1 MLEILLVED
10 NDVFA
15 RLVEGLLTQTR
26 PGGFNVHTR
35 ADLTTATQAV
45 KDRSFD
51 AIVLDLS
58 LPEAEGL
65 DTLRHMLAAA
75 PGTPMV
81 VLTAL
86 NDENMALEA
95 VRNGA
100 QDYLIKTQLS
110 GAGLRRSLLYAV
122 ERRAVFEGLGE
133 EGGILEGLLN
143 SMYAASGVLTAERD
157 AVGMVVDFR
166 WRLGN
171 AACRPVL
178 GVSPRDLAGHGL
190 RETLPD
196 LAQGAVFAGLRRVA
210 DGQGTLD
217 LEHCMLRDGAPV
229 WLRIAAAPMEGGVA
243 VTLSDI
249 TSRKIQEVALV
260 EARDKAER
268 ADRTKSHMLEAL
280 SHGVRTPLNSIIGFA
295 ELMENEL
302 LGPLNHPQY
311 RAYVKDISSSAHQLV
326 QIVEDLMEP
335 ARFEGLARLESGSRQ
350 LIDLQPDLISVC
362 RDGVVTLMNAA
373 GAAMVGVQPV
383 QSCVGRT
390 FESFV
395 HPDYQPI
402 VGEGLRHL
410 VAEQGRVPMKLIS
423 ADGREVHVDIAATR
437 FPSEDGEES
446 VLLVARDVTER
457 QLATRAIIQREERLR
472 RIMETMV
479 DGLVI
484 IDERGVIETFNRAAE
499 RIFGY
504 KASEVVGVPVNLLMP
519 EDDGVEHQNYVDA
532 FLGTGVS
539 QVMGGGREVRGRRK
553 DGTIFPLDLALSALR
568 IADQRLFIGVLRDI
582 SERKAAE
589 ERLRFLAT
597 RDHLTGLPNRA
608 AFRDRLEEAIG
619 RAQRDSHLIGVLFID
634 LDHFK
639 HINDS
644 LGHSVGDRV
653 LQAVGKRLEAYVRPG
668 DTVAHLAGDEF
679 TVILDNLKDPQDAAR
694 LASHLLD
701 HLAQPFEIEGR
712 EIFTSGSI
720 GIVIYPDNA
729 EDSVNLMRNVDTAV
743 NHAKKQGRNTFQ
755 FYTEKLSDV
764 MVRRLQIENGLRRA
778 LERNELYVVYQPKV
792 DLETAEVIGAEALLR
807 WNSADLG
814 FVSPAEFI
822 PVSEETGLIVPIG
835 EWVLTEVCGQIGR
848 WMDTGRMCVPVAVNL
863 SARQFRQTD
872 LTARITEILDRS
884 GISSELLELELTE
897 STLVEN
903 ADETIQ
909 ALWALKGLG
918 IRLSIDDFGT
928 GYSSLSYL
936 KRFPIDALKVDQS
949 FVRDIPDSMDDMA
962 ITKAIISMGRSLDLK
977 LVAEGVETLE
987 QVEFLRANGCRIVQG
1002 YYFSKPVSAT
1012 DFMAFTE
1019 GFEEDGA
1026 QALRAFTATR
1036 GRMAAL

>member
-26 PGGFNVHTR
+26 PGGFSVHTR
-35 ADLTTATQAV
+35 SDLTSATQAV
-45 KDRSFD
+45 KERTFD

-65 DTLRHMLAAA
+65 DTLRHMLAAV
-75 PGTPMV
+75 PGTPVV

-86 NDENMALEA
+86 NDEQMALEA

-143 SMYAASGVLTAERD
+143 SMYAASGVLTAEWD
-157 AVGMVVDFR
+157 EVGAVVDFR

-178 GVSPRDLAGHGL
+178 GISPRDLAGHSL

-196 LAQGAVFAGLRRVA
+196 LAQGTVFAGLKRVA
-210 DGQGTLD
+210 GGHGTLD
-217 LEHCMLRDGAPV
+217 IEHCTSRNGEQV
-229 WLRIAAAPMEGGVA
+229 WLRIAAARMEGGVA

-249 TSRKIQEVALV
+249 TSRKAQEVALV
-260 EARDKAER
+260 QARDKAER

-295 ELMENEL
+295 ELMDNEL
-302 LGPLNHPQY
+302 LGPMNHPQY

-326 QIVEDLMEP
+326 QIIEDLMEP

-350 LIDLQPDLISVC
+350 LIDLQPDLIAVC
-362 RDGVVTLMNAA
+362 RDGIVTLMNAA

-383 QSCVGRT
+383 QSCVGRA
-390 FESFV
+390 FSSFV
-395 HPDYQPI
+395 HADYVPI

-410 VAEQGRVPMKLIS
+410 LAEQGRVPMKLMS
-423 ADGREVHVDIAATR
+423 ADGREVHVEIAATQ
-437 FPSEDGEES
+437 FSSEDGEDS

-457 QLATRAIIQREERLR
+457 QIATRAIIQREERLR

-484 IDERGVIETFNRAAE
+484 IDERGVIETFNLAAE
-499 RIFGY
+499 KIFGY
-504 KASEVVGVPVNLLMP
+504 KASEVVGAPVNILMA
-519 EDDGVEHQNYVDA
+519 EDGDDHLGYGNP
-532 FLGTGVS
+532 FLETGIGQIV
-539 QVMGGGREVRGRRK
+539 GGGREVEGRRK
-553 DGTIFPLDLALSALR
+553 DGSVFPLDLALSGLR
-568 IADQRLFIGVLRDI
+568 IADQRLFSGMLRDI
-582 SERKAAE
+582 SELKAAE

-608 AFRDRLEEAIG
+608 AFRDRLEDAVS
-619 RAQRDSHLIGVLFID
+619 RAAKNGTMVGVLFID

-653 LQAVGKRLEAYVRPG
+653 LQAVGARLEAYVRPG
-668 DTVAHLAGDEF
+668 DTVAHMAGDEF

-701 HLAQPFEIEGR
+701 HLAQPFEVEGR

-720 GIVIYPDNA
+720 GIVVYPDNA
-729 EDSVNLMRNVDTAV
+729 DNTVNLMRNVDTAV

-778 LERNELYVVYQPKV
+778 LERNELHVVYQPKV

-807 WNSADLG
+807 WTSADLG

-835 EWVLTEVCGQIGR
+835 EWVLTEVCSQIGR
-848 WMDTGRMCVPVAVNL
+848 WMDSGRVCVPVAVNL
-863 SARQFRQTD
+863 SARQFRQAD

-962 ITKAIISMGRSLDLK
+962 ITKAIISMGKSLDLK

-1002 YYFSKPVSAT
+1002 YYFSKPVAAAAFA
-1012 DFMAFTE
+1012 DFVEAFDDE
-1019 GFEEDGA
+1019 GGA
-1026 QALRAFTATR
+1026 ALRAFIAPR
-1036 GRMAAL
+1036 RRVLAE

>member
-10 NDVFA
+10 NEVFA

-26 PGGFNVHTR
+26 PGGFAVHIR
-35 ADLTTATQAV
+35 SDLTTATAAV
-45 KDRSFD
+45 AATRYD

-65 DTLRHMLAAA
+65 ETLRRMMAAA
-75 PGTPMV
+75 PGTPVV

-86 NDENMALEA
+86 NDEQMALEA

-122 ERRAVFEGLGE
+122 ERRAVLEGMGE

-143 SMYAASGVLTAERD
+143 SMYAAAGVLTVVRD
-157 AVGMVVDFR
+157 ASGAARDFR

-171 AACRPVL
+171 AACRAVL
-178 GVSPRDLAGHGL
+178 GLAARDLVGQSL
-190 RETLPD
+190 RDVLPD
-196 LAQGAVFAGLRRVA
+196 LASGPVVEGLVRVA
-210 DGQGTLD
+210 NGQGSLD
-217 LEHCMLRDGAPV
+217 IEHAMTRDGAPV
-229 WLRIAAAPMEGGVA
+229 WLRVAAAPMGDGVA
-243 VTLSDI
+243 VTMSDI
-249 TSRKIQEVALV
+249 TARKTQETALV
-260 EARDKAER
+260 EALDKAER
-268 ADRTKSHMLEAL
+268 ADRAKSHMIAAL
-280 SHGVRTPLNSIIGFA
+280 SHGVRIPLNSIIGFA

-311 RAYVKDISSSAHQLV
+311 RAYVKDIAASAHQLV
-326 QIVEDLMEP
+326 DVVEDLLEP
-335 ARFEGLARLESGSRQ
+335 ARFEVLARLESGSRQ
-350 LIDLQPDLISVC
+350 LIDLQPDLICVC
-362 RDGVVTLMNAA
+362 RDGIVTLMNAA
-373 GAAMVGVQPV
+373 GAAMVGA
-383 QSCVGRT
+383 QSAQACVGQT
-390 FESFV
+390 FESFA

-410 VAEQGRVPMKLIS
+410 IAERNRVPMKLRA
-423 ADGREVHVDIAATR
+423 ADGREVHVEIAATR
-437 FPSEDGEES
+437 FRGDDGADA
-446 VLLVARDVTER
+446 VLVVARDVTER
-457 QLATRAIIQREERLR
+457 QIATRAIIQREERLR

-484 IDERGVIETFNRAAE
+484 IDERGIIETFNRAAE

-504 KASEVVGVPVNLLMP
+504 KAREVVGAPVNILMP
-519 EDDGVEHQNYVDA
+519 EEEGEVHQDYVNA
-532 FLGTGVS
+532 FLATGVS
-539 QVMGGGREVRGRRK
+539 TVMGGGREVMGRRK
-553 DGTIFPLDLALSALR
+553 DGSHFPLDLALSALR
-568 IADQRLFIGVLRDI
+568 IGDQRLFIGVLRDI

-608 AFRDRLEEAIG
+608 AFRDRLEEALEG
-619 RAQRDSHLIGVLFID
+619 AKRNSYLVGVLFID

-679 TVILDNLKDPQDAAR
+679 TVILDRLRDPQDAAR
-694 LASHLLD
+694 IASHLLD
-701 HLAQPFEIEGR
+701 HLSQPFEVDGR

-729 EDSVNLMRNVDTAV
+729 ENTVNLMRNVDTAV

-778 LERNELYVVYQPKV
+778 LERNELKVVYQPKV

-807 WNSADLG
+807 WSSADLG

-822 PVSEETGLIVPIG
+822 PVAEETGLIVPIG
-835 EWVLTEVCGQIGR
+835 EWVLSEVCGQIGR
-848 WMDTGRMCVPVAVNL
+848 WMDSGRVTVPVAVNL
-863 SARQFRQTD
+863 SARQFRQSD
-872 LTARITEILDRS
+872 LTARITEILERS

-903 ADETIQ
+903 ADEAIQ
-909 ALWALKGLG
+909 ALWGLKGLG

-1002 YYFSKPVSAT
+1002 YYFSKPVAAA
-1012 DFMAFTE
+1012 DFAAFVE
-1019 GFEEDGA
+1019 NFEEEGA
-1026 QALRAFTATR
+1026 AALRAFNAR
-1036 GRMAAL
+1036 SRVPAA